1 MKPRVRPLEPQ
12 WIDND
17 GQPALLLRDRLGLI
31 DGVAIVPPTIAVLL
45 SLCDGT
51 RDRQALRA
59 AFEVRTGVQ
68 LSLDDLDE
76 IFQQLDQALLLESPR
91 FTNACRV
98 ALAEYR
104 SAPHRPAALAGGVY
118 PGHPKAL
125 TRALRDYGR
134 DIEPI
139 CAAPADEVRG
149 VVGPHIDYMRGGPM
163 YYRVWHRA
171 AEAVKQAEVV
181 IVFGTDHIGGPGQIT
196 LTRQH
201 YSTPYGTLPT
211 AQDIVTALADAIGP
225 DAAFAEELHH
235 RNEHSIELSAVWVH
249 YLRQDRPVELVPILC
264 GSFHPFTEGERNPAD
279 DPGFQ
284 RLVETLRAITTG
296 RRTIAVASADLAHVG
311 PAFGDPTPF
320 DEAERA
326 RLRKDDNDLLAAVS
340 EGDAEKF
347 FGILRDERD
356 RRKVCGLP
364 PIYLLLRYLGASRGE
379 VVGYDQC
386 PADSDRASWVSIGG
400 VILS

>member
-1 MKPRVRPLEPQ
+1 MKPRVRALEPQ
-12 WIDND
+12 WIDHD
-17 GQPALLLRDRLGLI
+17 GQPALMLRDRLGLI

-51 RDRQALRA
+51 RDRHALRA
-59 AFEVRTGVQ
+59 AFELRTGVR
-68 LSLDDLDE
+68 LDLDDLDE
-76 IFQQLDQALLLESPR
+76 IFHQLDQALLLDSPR
-91 FTNACRV
+91 FDDACRA

-104 SAPHRPAALAGGVY
+104 SAPYRKPALANGVY

-125 TRALRDYGR
+125 TAALSAYGR
-134 DIEPI
+134 NVEPI
-139 CAAPADEVRG
+139 CSAPADQVRG

-181 IVFGTDHIGGPGQIT
+181 IIFGTDHMGGPGQIT

-201 YSTPYGTLPT
+201 YATPYGTLPT
-211 AQDIVTALADAIGP
+211 AHDIVDALAEAIGP
-225 DAAFAEELHH
+225 EAAFADELHH
-235 RNEHSIELSAVWVH
+235 RNEHSVELSAVWVH
-249 YLRQDRPVELVPILC
+249 YLREGRPVELVPILC
-264 GSFHPFTEGERNPAD
+264 GSFHPYTEGER
-279 DPGFQ
+279 DPSNDSRFQ
-284 RLVETLRAITTG
+284 RLVAALRDLTAG
-296 RRTIAVASADLAHVG
+296 RRTVAVASADLAHVG
-311 PAFGDPTPF
+311 PAFGDPMPF
-320 DEAERA
+320 NEAECA
-326 RLRKDDNDLLAAVS
+326 RLRQEDGTLLAAIA
-340 EGDAEKF
+340 EGDADKF

-364 PIYLLLRYLGASRGE
+364 PIYLLLRYLGACRGE

-386 PADSDRASWVSIGG
+386 PADADQTSWVSIGG